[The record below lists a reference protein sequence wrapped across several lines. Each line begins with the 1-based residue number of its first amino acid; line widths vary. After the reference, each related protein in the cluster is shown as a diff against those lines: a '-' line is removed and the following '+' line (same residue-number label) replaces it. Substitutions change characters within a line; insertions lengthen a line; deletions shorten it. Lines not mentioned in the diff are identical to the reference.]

1 MHNNNFLNYQPQ
13 KNGINWVQGVE
24 GAKAFQLMPN

>member
-1 MHNNNFLNYQPQ
+1 MYNNNFLNYQPQ

-24 GAKAFQLMPN
+24 GAVVTKLC